1 MEKSLRYYQVGV
13 GGKYTDSMYN
23 MHPFCFSPNCIS
35 ICVHL
40 CKYIEKCHIKLLI
53 DPSGRGIVFPFLFY
67 TLNTQFAFL
76 YSKCI
81 SWIIVFVLF
90 CFLTTHY
97 SHVNSVTFPWFPLPF
112 PGWFKSLL
120 YFSPHSHVYYYLV
133 NNCKHTSSPTRWV
146 PCFIHLWIPH
156 TQHNVWHI
164 VDSHYLNE

>member
-1 MEKSLRYYQVGV
+1 MGWGENIQTV
-13 GGKYTDSMYN
+13 
-23 MHPFCFSPNCIS
+23 CIICTHS
-35 ICVHL
+35 VLVLTVLACVHL

-53 DPSGRGIVFPFLFY
+53 DPSGRGVVFPFLFY
-67 TLNTQFAFL
+67 TLYTQFVFL

-97 SHVNSVTFPWFPLPF
+97 SNVNSVTFSWFPLPF

-133 NNCKHTSSPTRWV
+133 NNCKHNRLLQDGFPVSFISEFPT
-146 PCFIHLWIPH
+146 PS
-156 TQHNVWHI
+156 TM
-164 VDSHYLNE
+164 SGT